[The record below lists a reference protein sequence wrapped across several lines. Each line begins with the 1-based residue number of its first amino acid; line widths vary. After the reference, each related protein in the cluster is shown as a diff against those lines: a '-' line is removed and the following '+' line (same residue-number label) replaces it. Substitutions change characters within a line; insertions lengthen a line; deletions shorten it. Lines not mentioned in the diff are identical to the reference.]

1 MITIDVP
8 EGSLYTL
15 KRIARDWKSEPLVSG
30 KLGTKWINTGTTL
43 LMKVPSVLNEDNSN
57 YLINPAHSLFPKV
70 KIIKTKEIT
79 FDQRL
84 W

>member
-1 MITIDVP
+1 MS
-8 EGSLYTL
+8 EN
-15 KRIARDWKSEPLVSG
+15 WKSTPLESRQLGTDWIASG
-30 KLGTKWINTGTTL
+30 KTL
-43 LMKVPSVLNEDNSN
+43 LMKVPSVLNEDNGN
-57 YLINPAHSLFPKV
+57 YLINPAHALFSKV